1 MWLPAPRS
9 NFEVNTKPMPAD
21 KLKEQREG
29 GALYAL
35 CSRLYPVCRSITG
48 DGVRATLKEL
58 QQIVPLCLHEVRS
71 GRQVFDWKVPLEWN
85 LREAFI
91 EDARGKR
98 IVDTAN
104 HNLHVVSYSV
114 PMDLVCSRAELDKH
128 LHSLPEHPT
137 WIPYRTTY
145 YSPDWGFCLAHE
157 QRVSLPDESYRV
169 VVDAT
174 LQEGALTYGELHLPG
189 SSGRD
194 ILISTHICHPSLAND
209 NLSGIAVATY
219 LAKHFMNQRLRLGL
233 RFVFVPGTIGAITWL
248 AENERDVSQIRDALV
263 VSGVGDKGR
272 FTYKKS
278 RRGNGLLDRIFAR
291 RFATTDNSVRLFSP
305 YGYDERQYC
314 SPGFDIAAGCLMRT
328 PYGEYDEY
336 HTSAD
341 NLDFI
346 DAGALQQSLEL
357 CIEAIEEA
365 QHEIRYVNTNPKCEP
380 QLGRRGLY
388 EPIGDEPMSCVQL
401 AQLWILCYSD
411 GEHSLADIR
420 DLSGLD
426 STTLARAAERL
437 EAAGLLKAE
446 YG

>member
-1 MWLPAPRS
+1 MSSRS
-9 NFEVNTKPMPAD
+9 KAKSRPSG
-21 KLKEQREG
+21 KRKKRRGG
-29 GALYAL
+29 GALYDV
-35 CSRLYPVCRSITG
+35 CKRLYPICRSITG
-48 DGVRATLKEL
+48 DGVRATLKNL
-58 QQIVPLCLHEVRS
+58 QQIVPLELHEVPS

-91 EDARGKR
+91 EDEGGQR

-114 PMDLVCSRAELDKH
+114 PTDVVCSRAELDKH

-145 YSPDWGFCLAHE
+145 YSPAWGFCLAHK
-157 QRVSLPDESYRV
+157 QRSSLRDQNYRV

-174 LQEGALTYGELHLPG
+174 LKEGSLTYGDLYLPG

-194 ILISTHICHPSLAND
+194 ILISTHVCHPSLAND
-209 NLSGIAVATY
+209 NLSGIAVAAY
-219 LAKHFMNQRLRLGL
+219 LAKHFLNRRLRLGL

-248 AENERDVSQIRDALV
+248 AENERHVARIRDALV
-263 VSGVGDKGR
+263 LSGVGDKGH

-278 RRGNGLLDRIFAR
+278 RRGDGLLDRIFTR
-291 RFATTDNSVRLFSP
+291 RFAAAGNSVRPFFP

-314 SPGFDIAAGCLMRT
+314 SPGFNIAAGCLMRT

-346 DAGALQQSLEL
+346 RADALQQSLEL
-357 CIEAIEEA
+357 CIAAIDEA
-365 QHEIRYVNTNPKCEP
+365 QDDVRYVNTNPKCEP

-388 EPIGDEPMSCVQL
+388 EPFGAEGMSNIPL
-401 AQLWILCYSD
+401 AQLWLLSYSD
-411 GEHSLADIR
+411 GNHSLADIGEI
-420 DLSGLD
+420 SGFD
-426 STTLARAAERL
+426 SKTLARAAARL
-437 EAAGLLKAE
+437 ESAGLLKADN
-446 YG
+446 G

>member
-1 MWLPAPRS
+1 MAGDKRK
-9 NFEVNTKPMPAD
+9 KPC
-21 KLKEQREG
+21 EG
-29 GALYAL
+29 RALYEL
-35 CSRLYPVCRSITG
+35 CERLYPICRSITG
-48 DGVRATLKEL
+48 DGVRATLKDL
-58 QQIVPLCLHEVRS
+58 QQIVPLESREVPS
-71 GRQVFDWKVPLEWN
+71 GRQVFDWNVPLEWN

-91 EDARGKR
+91 EDERGKR

-114 PMDLVCSRAELDKH
+114 PTDVVCSRAELDTH

-137 WIPYRTTY
+137 WIPYRTAY
-145 YSPDWGFCLAHE
+145 YSPAWGFCLPHE
-157 QRVSLPDESYRV
+157 QRMSLPDQNYRV

-174 LQEGALTYGELHLPG
+174 LKEGSLTYGEIYLPG

-194 ILISTHICHPSLAND
+194 ILISAHICHPSLAND
-209 NLSGIAVATY
+209 NLSGIAVAVH
-219 LAKHFMNQRLRLGL
+219 LAKHFLNRRLRLGL
-233 RFVFVPGTIGAITWL
+233 RFVFVPGTIGAIAWL
-248 AENERDVSQIRDALV
+248 SENQGEVAKIRDALV
-263 VSGVGDKGR
+263 LSGVGDHGH

-278 RRGNGLLDRIFAR
+278 RRGDGLFDRIFAR
-291 RFATTDNSVRLFSP
+291 RFAATGNSVRPFFP

-346 DAGALQQSLEL
+346 RADALQQSLEL
-357 CIEAIEEA
+357 CIAAIDEA
-365 QHEIRYVNTNPKCEP
+365 QNDVRYVNTNPKCEP

-388 EPIGDEPMSCVQL
+388 EPIGADGMSNVQL
-401 AQLWILCYSD
+401 AQLWMLSYSD

-420 DLSGLD
+420 ELSGLD
-426 STTLARAAERL
+426 PKTLARAAERL
-437 EAAGLLKAE
+437 ESAGLLKAE
-446 YG
+446 KG

>member
-1 MWLPAPRS
+1 MTSRS
-9 NFEVNTKPMPAD
+9 KAKSMAGD
-21 KLKEQREG
+21 KRKRDG
-29 GALYAL
+29 RALYDL
-35 CSRLYPVCRSITG
+35 CRRLYPICRSITG

-58 QQIVPLCLHEVRS
+58 RQIVPLVVHEVPS

-91 EDARGKR
+91 EDERGKR

-104 HNLHVVSYSV
+104 HSLHVVSYSV
-114 PMDLVCSRAELDKH
+114 PTDVVCTRAQLESH

-137 WIPYRTTY
+137 WIPYRTAY
-145 YSPDWGFCLAHE
+145 YSPSWGFCLAHA
-157 QRVSLPDESYRV
+157 QRASLRDGNYRV

-174 LQEGALTYGELHLPG
+174 LKEGSLTYGELYLPG

-194 ILISTHICHPSLAND
+194 ILISAHICHPSLAND
-209 NLSGIAVATY
+209 NLSGVAVAVH
-219 LAKHFMNQRLRLGL
+219 LARHFLGQRLRLGL

-248 AENERDVSQIRDALV
+248 SENESDVARIRDGLV
-263 VSGVGDKGR
+263 LSGVGDDGP
-272 FTYKKS
+272 FCYKKS
-278 RRGNGLLDRIFAR
+278 RRGDGLLDRIFAR
-291 RFATTDNSVRLFSP
+291 RLAALGNRVRPFFP

-314 SPGFDIAAGCLMRT
+314 SPGFDIAAGCLMRS

-346 DAGALQQSLEL
+346 HADALQHSLDL
-357 CIEAIEEA
+357 CIAAIDEA
-365 QHEIRYVNTNPKCEP
+365 QHDVRYVNTNPKCEP

-388 EPIGDEPMSCVQL
+388 EPIRAEGMSDIQL
-401 AQLWILCYSD
+401 AQLWMLSYSD

-420 DLSGLD
+420 ELSGLD
-426 STTLARAAERL
+426 SNTLARAAERL
-437 EAAGLLKAE
+437 ESAGLLKDE
-446 YG
+446 KG

>member
-1 MWLPAPRS
+1 MTSKSKA
-9 NFEVNTKPMPAD
+9 KAMPGD
-21 KLKEQREG
+21 KRKRWREG
-29 GALYAL
+29 GSLYDL
-35 CSRLYPVCRSITG
+35 CKRLYPICRSITG
-48 DGVRATLKEL
+48 DGVRATLKVL
-58 QQIVPLCLHEVRS
+58 QQIVPLELLEVPS
-71 GRQVFDWKVPLEWN
+71 GRQVFDWNVPLEWN

-91 EDARGKR
+91 EDERGKR

-114 PMDLVCSRAELDKH
+114 PTDLVCSRAELDTH

-137 WIPYRTTY
+137 WIPYRTAY
-145 YSPDWGFCLAHE
+145 YSPAWGFCLAHE
-157 QRVSLPDESYRV
+157 QRTSLPNQNYRV

-174 LQEGALTYGELHLPG
+174 LKEGSLTYGELYLPG

-209 NLSGIAVATY
+209 NLSGIAVAVH
-219 LAKHFMNQRLRLGL
+219 LAKHFLNRRLRLGL
-233 RFVFVPGTIGAITWL
+233 RFVFVPGTIGAIAWL
-248 AENERDVSQIRDALV
+248 AENERDVARIRDALV
-263 VSGVGDKGR
+263 LSGVGDDGP

-278 RRGNGLLDRIFAR
+278 RRGDGLLDRIFTR
-291 RFATTDNSVRLFSP
+291 RFAATDNSVRPFFP

-314 SPGFDIAAGCLMRT
+314 SPGFDIAAGCLART

-346 DAGALQQSLEL
+346 RADALQQSLEL
-357 CIEAIEEA
+357 CIAAIDEA
-365 QHEIRYVNTNPKCEP
+365 QTDVRYVNTNPKCEP

-388 EPIGDEPMSCVQL
+388 EPIGAHGMSNVQL
-401 AQLWILCYSD
+401 AQLWMLSYSD

-420 DLSGLD
+420 ELSGLD
-426 STTLARAAERL
+426 SKTLARAAERL
-437 EAAGLLKAE
+437 ESAGLLRAE
-446 YG
+446 IG